1 MNGLGEVVQEYL
13 SVRRALGY
21 KLEREGMLLPRFAA
35 FAEAQGS
42 PHLTTELALQ
52 WATQPVDASPDYL
65 SRRLGMVRR
74 FALHVSALDP
84 RTEVPPADIIPHRKR
99 PRHQPYLYTDADV
112 RALMQACTGLRGPLR
127 PSTYATLIGLLAVT
141 GMRVGE
147 AIALDR
153 SDLDEGE
160 QVLTIRHSKFN
171 KSREV
176 PLHSTTFEALNAYAR
191 KRDRVLRR
199 PKSPSFFLSRAGS
212 RLLTQNVWAT
222 FSRLRRWAGLTGQ
235 PRPPRI
241 HDLRHSFALNIILRW
256 YREGVEVEPRI
267 ARLSTYLGHVSPSST
282 YWYLTATPELLRL
295 AAQRVKRRGG
305 ETS

>member
-1 MNGLGEVVQEYL
+1 MNGLREVVQEYL
-13 SVRRALGY
+13 LVRRALGY
-21 KLEREGMLLPRFAA
+21 KLEREGMLLPKFAG
-35 FAEAQGS
+35 FVEAQGS
-42 PHLTTELALQ
+42 PHLTTELAVQ
-52 WATQPVDASPDYL
+52 WATQPVDASPYWS
-65 SRRLGMVRR
+65 SRRLGIVRR
-74 FALHVSALDP
+74 FALHLSALDP
-84 RTEVPPADIIPHRKR
+84 RTEVPPANLIPYRK
-99 PRHQPYLYTDADV
+99 PRHPPYLYTDPDV
-112 RALMQACTGLRGPLR
+112 KGLMQACPRLRGPLR

-147 AIALDR
+147 AIAFDR

-176 PLHSTTFEALNAYAR
+176 PLHTTTWEALNAYAR

-199 PKSPSFFLSRAGS
+199 PKSPSFFLSQAGS
-212 RLLTQNVWAT
+212 RLLAQNVWRT
-222 FSRLRRWAGLTGQ
+222 FSRLRRWAGLTDQ

-241 HDLRHSFALNIILRW
+241 HDLRHSFALNTILRW
-256 YREGVEVEPRI
+256 YREGVEIEPRI
-267 ARLSTYLGHVSPSST
+267 ARLSTYLGHVSPSTT

-295 AAQRVKRRGG
+295 AAQRVERSGG

>member
-1 MNGLGEVVQEYL
+1 MNGLGEIVEEYL

-21 KLEREGMLLPRFAA
+21 KLEREGMLLPKFAV
-35 FAEAQGS
+35 FLEAQGS
-42 PHLTTELALQ
+42 PHLTTELAVQ
-52 WATQPVDASPDYL
+52 WATQPVDASPRW
-65 SRRLGMVRR
+65 SSCRLGMVRR

-84 RTEVPPADIIPHRKR
+84 STEVPPVDLIPYRKT
-99 PRHQPYLYTDADV
+99 RHQPYLYTDADV
-112 RALMQACTGLRGPLR
+112 RALMQACARLRGLG
-127 PSTYATLIGLLAVT
+127 SYTYATLIGLLAVT

-153 SDLDEGE
+153 SDLDPGE
-160 QVLTIRHSKFN
+160 QVLIIRHSKFN

-191 KRDRVLRR
+191 KRDRVLPR
-199 PKSPSFFLSRAGS
+199 PKSPSFFLSRAGA
-212 RLLTQNVWAT
+212 RLLVQNVWER
-222 FSRLRRWAGLTGQ
+222 FSRLRRWAGLTGR

-295 AAQRVKRRGG
+295 AAQRTERRGG

>member
-1 MNGLGEVVQEYL
+1 MNGLHEVVQEYL
-13 SVRRALGY
+13 LVRRALGY
-21 KLEREGMLLPRFAA
+21 KLEREGMLLPKFAV
-35 FAEAQGS
+35 FVEAQES
-42 PHLTTELALQ
+42 PHLTTELAVR
-52 WATQPVDASPDYL
+52 WATQPVDASPYWS
-65 SRRLGMVRR
+65 SRRLGIVRR
-74 FALHVSALDP
+74 FALHLSALDP
-84 RTEVPPADIIPHRKR
+84 RTEVPPANLIPYRKT
-99 PRHQPYLYTDADV
+99 RHQPYLYTDADV
-112 RALMQACTGLRGPLR
+112 RALMRACTRLRGPLR

-160 QVLTIRHSKFN
+160 QILTIRHSKFN

-176 PLHSTTFEALNAYAR
+176 PLHATTWEALNAYAR

-199 PKSPSFFLSRAGS
+199 PKSPSFFLSQAGS
-212 RLLTQNVWAT
+212 RLLAQNVWAT
-222 FSRLRRWAGLTGQ
+222 FSRLRRWAGLTYQ

-241 HDLRHSFALNIILRW
+241 HDLRHSFALNTILRW

-267 ARLSTYLGHVSPSST
+267 ARLSTYLGHVSPSTT

-295 AAQRVKRRGG
+295 AAQRVERSRG

>member
-21 KLEREGMLLPRFAA
+21 KLEREGMLLPKFAG
-35 FAEAQGS
+35 FVEAQGS
-42 PHLTTELALQ
+42 PHLTTELAVQ
-52 WATQPVDASPDYL
+52 WATQPVDASPNWS
-65 SRRLGMVRR
+65 SRRLGIVRR
-74 FALHVSALDP
+74 FALHASALDP
-84 RTEVPPADIIPHRKR
+84 RTEVPPADLISYRKT
-99 PRHQPYLYTDADV
+99 RHPPYLYTDADV
-112 RALMQACTGLRGPLR
+112 RALMQACTRLRGRLR
-127 PSTYATLIGLLAVT
+127 PFTYATLIGLLAVT

-176 PLHSTTFEALNAYAR
+176 PLHSTTFEALNTYAR

-235 PRPPRI
+235 PCPPRI